1 VTVLL
6 DPHLAWPSRATSSCT
21 RSTAPVSSH
30 RRFGRA
36 GEEGRGCALTGA
48 DGTSSMSIF
57 FVCVILIFRDGGS
70 ELDQVHAYLVSTYA
84 LFFSV
89 FPVQRSTLV
98 ATIAYRFFRELTT
111 FRVYAALANLIATT
125 FAILYMLRG
134 SAVSV
139 FLRETL
145 LELFFLFF

>member
-1 VTVLL
+1 VR
-6 DPHLAWPSRATSSCT
+6 HLRAPDQPRQSPAIGDLAELVKKGAAAPSLVRMAHLQCQ
-21 RSTAPVSSH
+21 
-30 RRFGRA
+30 F
-36 GEEGRGCALTGA
+36 
-48 DGTSSMSIF
+48 F